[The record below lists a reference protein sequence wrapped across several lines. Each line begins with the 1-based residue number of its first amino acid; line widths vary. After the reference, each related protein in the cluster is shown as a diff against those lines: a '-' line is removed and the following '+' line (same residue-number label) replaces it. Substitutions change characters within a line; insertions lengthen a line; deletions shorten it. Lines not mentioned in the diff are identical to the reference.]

1 MFGERLRL
9 ARKKAGLSLRDLSA
23 RLEGAKR
30 VSAQALG
37 KYERGEMMPSS
48 SVLLAL
54 SRALG
59 EPLRYF
65 MSPMGAALVDV
76 DFRKKAGTSTR
87 DRARVEAAV
96 LDHVERYLV
105 VEEILG
111 LESTNWDAP
120 FEPVD
125 LSSVDE
131 GEGLA
136 DRVRKSWM
144 LGGDP
149 IPDMTDLLEEHGVK
163 VFVIDLP
170 GSVSGLTCLV
180 ERSRNRPPVPVI
192 VVNGEHNI
200 ERRRMTLAH
209 ELAHRVIDPE
219 SPIDEEKAAM
229 RFAGAFLMPAAHL
242 EEEVGRHRRSFGY
255 RELMELK
262 HMYRVSAAAVLVR
275 LEQIGI
281 ISRSTMIHTFQTI
294 GSGWRKNEP
303 LPIEDAMAER
313 ASRFGR
319 LCFRALSER
328 LISPAKAVELLGRTA
343 NEIQQELKGPVSGAS
358 HRQ

>member
-23 RLEGAKR
+23 RLEGANR

-54 SRALG
+54 MKALG
-59 EPLRYF
+59 EPLRFF
-65 MSPMGAALVDV
+65 MSPMGTALVDV
-76 DFRKKAGTSTR
+76 DFRKKAGTSVR
-87 DRARVEAAV
+87 DRARITAAV

-111 LESTNWDAP
+111 LESANWDVP
-120 FEPVD
+120 FEPVN

-131 GEGLA
+131 GEGLV

-149 IPDMTDLLEEHGVK
+149 IPDMTELLEKNGVK
-163 VFVIDLP
+163 VFAIDLP

-180 ERSRNRPPVPVI
+180 ERSLNRPPVPVI
-192 VVNGEHNI
+192 VVNATHNI

-209 ELAHRVIDPE
+209 ELAHRLIDPE
-219 SPIDEEKAAM
+219 SPADEEKAAM

-242 EEEVGRHRRSFGY
+242 EGEVGRRRCSLGY
-255 RELMELK
+255 LELMELK
-262 HMYRVSAAAVLVR
+262 HIYRVGAAAALVR
-275 LEQIGI
+275 FEQIGI
-281 ISRSTMIHTFQTI
+281 INHSTMVRIFQTI

-303 LPIEDAMAER
+303 LPIEDATAER

-328 LISPAKAVELLGRTA
+328 LISPAKAIDLLGVTA
-343 NEIQQELKGPVSGAS
+343 DEIQQELKGPKSGAN

>member
-1 MFGERLRL
+1 MFKERLKL
-9 ARKKAGLSLRDLSA
+9 ARKKAGISLRDLSA
-23 RLEGAKR
+23 RLEENER

-48 SVLLAL
+48 GVLLAL
-54 SRALG
+54 SKALG

-65 MSPMGAALVDV
+65 MSPMGAELADI
-76 DFRKKAGTSTR
+76 DFRKKAGTSAR

-96 LDHVERYLV
+96 LDHVERYLTI
-105 VEEILG
+105 EEILD
-111 LESTNWDAP
+111 LDSAKWDAP
-120 FEPVD
+120 FDPVK

-131 GEGLA
+131 SDELA
-136 DRVRKSWM
+136 DRVRESWK

-149 IPDMTDLLEEHGVK
+149 IPDMTERLEEQGAK

-170 GSVSGLTCLV
+170 KSVSGLTCLV
-180 ERSRNRPPVPVI
+180 KRSKNRPPVPVI
-192 VVNGEHNI
+192 VVNAGDNI

-219 SPIDEEKAAM
+219 SSVDEEKAAM

-242 EEEVGRHRRSFGY
+242 KEEVGRRRHSFGY

-262 HMYRVSAAAVLVR
+262 HLYRVSAAAILVR

-281 ISRSTMIHTFQTI
+281 ISHSTMARAFQTV
-294 GSGWRKNEP
+294 GRGWRKDEP
-303 LPIEDAMAER
+303 LPIKDDLAEK
-313 ASRFGR
+313 ANRFER
-319 LCFRALSER
+319 LCFRALSEK
-328 LISPAKAVELLGRTA
+328 LISPAKATELLGKTA
-343 NEIQQELKGPVSGAS
+343 KEIQHELEGPKSGDS
-358 HRQ
+358 S